1 MALLQSTTISGSS
14 ASTGSLSITGST
26 MVFPIIESS
35 LTGSFSGSGKM
46 WVNADGQT
54 LQYSV
59 NTSLGTI
66 QSPASFMG
74 AWSQGAA
81 MATARNGMAGS
92 GTQNAGLVSG
102 GQNPSSL
109 TCTEEYDGSIW
120 SAGGAMI
127 NARQYMG
134 GAGTQDAT
142 TISGGNNSGFK
153 SCTEEYNGASWA
165 SGGALI
171 TARQTLQGTG
181 FQDSTLMIGGYAG
194 ASMTNNEEYNGTA
207 MSAGRST

>member
-1 MALLQSTTISGSS
+1 MAILQSTTISGSS

-54 LQYSV
+54 LQYSL

-74 AWSQGAA
+74 AWSQGGALI
-81 MATARNGMAGS
+81 TTRTNLAGT
-92 GTQNAGLVSG
+92 GTQNAGLASG
-102 GQNPSSL
+102 GHSAH
-109 TCTEEYDGSIW
+109 TCTEEYDGTNW
-120 SAGGAMI
+120 S
-127 NARQYMG
+127 
-134 GAGTQDAT
+134 
-142 TISGGNNSGFK
+142 
-153 SCTEEYNGASWA
+153 

-171 TARQTLQGTG
+171 TG
-181 FQDSTLMIGGYAG
+181 STAASGAG
-194 ASMTNNEEYNGTA
+194 LSLIHI
-207 MSAGRST
+207 